1 MTCAKKNPTRF
12 YCKFKTRIKQ
22 GCDKKMYSKL
32 MLNKLKVIKNPTF
45 IYTLRDLI
53 QKRFCESFI
62 SMCGP

>member
-1 MTCAKKNPTRF
+1 
-12 YCKFKTRIKQ
+12 
-22 GCDKKMYSKL
+22 MYSKL

-62 SMCGP
+62 SMCGPWLPMCDPHVAHNCTKSELEVN